1 MQWRNDTTLPS
12 RGLGANGASSGR
24 PTGNSS
30 GPVFY
35 TFRKSHLLPNPR
47 DVTYRQRKCLSVLAW
62 GTFGADL
69 NCSESS
75 RGSGLGARWFTSPPQ
90 CHLQAAR
97 SHSLRPPHAPT
108 ALASKGPGAASLL
121 MVDC

>member
-1 MQWRNDTTLPS
+1 M
-12 RGLGANGASSGR
+12 
-24 PTGNSS
+24 
-30 GPVFY
+30 
-35 TFRKSHLLPNPR
+35 
-47 DVTYRQRKCLSVLAW
+47 LAC

-75 RGSGLGARWFTSPPQ
+75 RGSGLGARWFTNPPQ

-97 SHSLRPPHAPT
+97 SHPHRPPHAPT

-121 MVDC
+121 MVDCETPSLRTPPPEPCSMTALPGASTPKVLESMRRQLGVAHRV